1 MVRLKCSSV
10 RGSMFRAI
18 AISLSVLAA
27 VALAFGAQFQNDSV
41 TKNADKKVGEKNGVG
56 FKGLIKLVRN
66 PRWLAGM
73 SFLSGGAVLQIAALT
88 MAPLIV
94 VQPIGALALVITALL
109 NARATKTP
117 INRATWVAIGVCTGG
132 IAVFV
137 SLATTIG
144 DDERALTDGDL
155 VTLLG
160 VIGVVLTGFTILF
173 FLTRR
178 KATALNFILGAGILY
193 GFGITFIKAVIQ
205 RTAQGHVEWLTIM
218 CVFAAIGAIVFGA
231 WFVQNAY
238 ASGPPDLVIA
248 GLTVIDPM
256 VAISI
261 GMLILGEAANASLAN
276 MIVFVASG
284 ATAALGVW
292 MLSKVHPEL
301 QAAK

>member
-1 MVRLKCSSV
+1 
-10 RGSMFRAI
+10 MFRAI
-18 AISLSVLAA
+18 AISLSLLAA

-41 TKNADKKVGEKNGVG
+41 TKNSDKKVGEKTGVG
-56 FKGLIKLVRN
+56 FRNLLKLFGDK
-66 PRWLAGM
+66 RWLTGM
-73 SFLSGGAVLQIAALT
+73 SFLTTGAVLQITALT

-94 VQPIGALALVITALL
+94 VQPIGALALVITSLL

-117 INRATWVAIGVCTGG
+117 ITRATWIAIGICTTG

-137 SLATTIG
+137 ALATTIG
-144 DDERALTDGDL
+144 DDQRSLTDGDL
-155 VTLLG
+155 VSLLV
-160 VIGVVLTGFTILF
+160 VISAVLAVFGALF
-173 FLTRR
+173 MATRKR
-178 KATALNFILGAGILY
+178 ATALNYILGAGVLY
-193 GFGITFIKAVIQ
+193 GFGIVFIKAVIQ
-205 RTAQGHVEWLTIM
+205 RVAQGNVEWLTIS
-218 CVFAAIGAIVFGA
+218 CVAAAIGAIILGA

-261 GMLILGEAANASLAN
+261 GMVILGEASNASPLN
-276 MIVFVASG
+276 MMVFILSG

-301 QAAK
+301 QGK